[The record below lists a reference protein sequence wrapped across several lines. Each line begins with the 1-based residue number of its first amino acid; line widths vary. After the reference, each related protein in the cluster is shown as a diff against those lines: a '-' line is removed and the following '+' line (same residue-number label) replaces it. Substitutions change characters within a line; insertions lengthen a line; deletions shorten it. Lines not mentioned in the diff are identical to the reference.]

1 MANGNDP
8 YAHYE
13 HSAEQL
19 RIINK
24 RFAVSIW
31 IHIAVALLSCAL
43 GTFVASILSSNT
55 FSPDNLNTHNYSE
68 GDIFVIQYS
77 VSLLSGAGFSVLI
90 ILFALTIAA
99 LGVISAAKMKAATI
113 AMMVI
118 YIVAAFL
125 FVTGRLPYFWLYL
138 LLFGVGIGNS
148 VLLLRSHSQL
158 KELSALPGYPH
169 FSRRVSENEK
179 PREEVDL
186 SVVSRP
192 APMDEIEAPKDMEPL
207 AIDRSL
213 DHLMV
218 QPEDVRIPEIRERVN
233 LEKTPHVNLSKHIPV
248 PREANPFDN
257 LNRNEIPLFTEPPA
271 QDIISR
277 SMYDGIPEEEKE
289 ALPTLEEIRKRYGQ
303 AEE

>member
-13 HSAEQL
+13 RAAEQL

-24 RFAVSIW
+24 RFSFSIW
-31 IHIAVALLSCAL
+31 IHIVIALLSCAC
-43 GTFVASILSSNT
+43 GMFVAAILSST
-55 FSPDNLNTHNYSE
+55 MFSPDDLNTYHYSE
-68 GDIFVIQYS
+68 GDIFTIQYS
-77 VSLLSGAGFSVLI
+77 VTLLSGAGFSVLI
-90 ILFALTIAA
+90 ILFGLTLSALA
-99 LGVISAAKMKAATI
+99 VVSAAKIKGATI
-113 AMMVI
+113 AM
-118 YIVAAFL
+118 IVLYAAAALL
-125 FVTGRLPYFWLYL
+125 FVTGRLPYFWIYL
-138 LLFGVGIGNS
+138 LLFAVGIGNA

-169 FSRRVSENEK
+169 FSRRVSESEK

-192 APMDEIEAPKDMEPL
+192 APMDEINAPKDMEPL
-207 AIDRSL
+207 VLDRSL

-218 QPEDVRIPEIRERVN
+218 QPENVRKPEIRERVN
-233 LEKTPHVNLSKHIPV
+233 LEKTPHVNLSKHIPL

-257 LNRNEIPLFTEPPA
+257 LNHNEIPLSVRPPA
-271 QDIISR
+271 VDVMSP

-289 ALPTLEEIRKRYGQ
+289 ALPTIEEIRQRYGQ
-303 AEE
+303 S